1 MRVIEQFLLCGC
13 ELTGQNRDGY
23 GSQECGGCWKLHGIT
38 PEGRTT
44 SPHSREP
51 VAICGNAASLSA
63 REGWTGGT
71 PLSAKDNAWL
81 NVIFRHFSPFFVNES
96 LVESHYTGGD
106 ACDLTPAHDRL
117 FD

>member
-1 MRVIEQFLLCGC
+1 MGSPRKAGPRRRILADVWQYVGMLHPCQRV
-13 ELTGQNRDGY
+13 
-23 GSQECGGCWKLHGIT
+23 K
-38 PEGRTT
+38 
-44 SPHSREP
+44 
-51 VAICGNAASLSA
+51 
-63 REGWTGGT
+63 GWTGGT

-81 NVIFRHFSPFFVNES
+81 NVIFRQFSPFFVNES